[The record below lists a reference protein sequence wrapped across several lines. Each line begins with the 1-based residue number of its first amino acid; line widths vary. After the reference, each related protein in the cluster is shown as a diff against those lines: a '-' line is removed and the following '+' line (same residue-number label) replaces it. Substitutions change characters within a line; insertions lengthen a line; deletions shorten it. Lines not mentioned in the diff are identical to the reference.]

1 MARAVARI
9 ATFQWRDGGFDAWL
23 YGILRHVV
31 IDAQRADAR
40 EFRRRVPAEASA
52 ASPLD
57 FVLEGE
63 EAEAVRGAFAELL
76 PADQEVLQLRVVAGL
91 SAEEVGVV
99 LGKRPG
105 AVRMAQSRALAQL
118 RRKLGRS

>member
-31 IDAQRADAR
+31 IDAQRANAR
-40 EFRRRVPAEASA
+40 EFRRRVPAEATA

-63 EAEAVRGAFAELL
+63 EAEAVTTPSRNWFPQIRRSSTFEL
-76 PADQEVLQLRVVAGL
+76 
-91 SAEEVGVV
+91 
-99 LGKRPG
+99 
-105 AVRMAQSRALAQL
+105 SRD
-118 RRKLGRS
+118 